1 MFPFIRSPQKT
12 GRMAA
17 PQEATLRIT
26 VAYNLRTELSEE
38 QAELLL
44 QPDVDRI
51 CDALKSL
58 RHRVTPVEVSGKP
71 NDVVDRLVASEPD
84 LIFNIAEGTV
94 GSAREAF
101 YPGLYEQLG
110 LPFSGGDASLLHL
123 NLDKHLA
130 KTVVSSH
137 DIRVPRGMLVT
148 AADQP
153 LPAELEYP
161 LFVKPNAE
169 GSSKGITQDSVVEDS
184 GQYKAR
190 VGDLLRRYPV
200 GLMVE
205 EFIVGRELSVP
216 FLEAYPGKV
225 LAIVEHTFD
234 LNMLGSKHNV
244 YDYDMKQGGERA
256 RAVGVACP
264 AELTGAERHAVTDL
278 ARRAFDGMSCPD
290 LGRVDVRLR
299 EDGVPFFIELNPLP
313 CLHPDASLMTAARA
327 AGLSY
332 QDALRLIVR
341 AAARRH
347 RIPLRRPRLI
357 QGKRQMS
364 GHAAPRRPTARE
376 IGVAIGRFQPGVH
389 NAITDVPGV
398 KVGHYSRQED
408 DVKVPGLPGSTSVRT
423 GITAILPAPSDVY
436 KRRLVAGGFVLNGV
450 GEMSGLTQV
459 VEWGWLETPILLTN
473 SASVGPVHAG
483 VRAHMCERHPGIGTN
498 HDMVLPVV
506 GETDDSF
513 LNDVR
518 VGICTAQDARRAI
531 KAAAAGPVEQGSV
544 GGGTG
549 MISFDFAGGIG
560 TSSRTLMEAE
570 GGFTVGVLVQSNF
583 GRMRN
588 LTVDGAVVGRG
599 LDPLF
604 PAEGRRAGSYGSVIV
619 AIATDAPLLSSQLC
633 RVARRAA
640 LGLGRVGSH
649 AASTSGEIIVA
660 FSTANRTLR
669 ASVEPRKFLKL
680 KFIADAFVNPIYE
693 AVIEVTEEAVIN
705 AMVCSHGMTGRS
717 GARAP
722 ALPQDTLLELL
733 GEERRGDA
741 RH

>member
-1 MFPFIRSPQKT
+1 M
-12 GRMAA
+12 
-17 PQEATLRIT
+17 RIT

-51 CDALKSL
+51 CDALREL

-71 NDVVDRLVASEPD
+71 NDIVERLIDSEPE

-110 LPFSGGDASLLHL
+110 LPFTGGDASLLHL

-130 KTVVSSH
+130 KTVVSTH
-137 DIRVPRGMLVT
+137 GIRVPSGTLIS

-153 LPAELEYP
+153 LPPGLEYP
-161 LFVKPNAE
+161 LFIKPNAE
-169 GSSKGITQDSVVEDS
+169 GSSKGITQDSVLEDS
-184 GQYKAR
+184 GQYRAR
-190 VGDLLRRYPV
+190 VGDLLLHYPA
-200 GLMVE
+200 GLIVE

-225 LAIVEHTFD
+225 LEIVEHTFD
-234 LNMLGSKHNV
+234 MGLLGSKYNV

-264 AELTGAERHAVTDL
+264 AELSHDERLAVVDL
-278 ARRAFDGMSCPD
+278 ARRAFSGMNCPD

-313 CLHPDASLMTAARA
+313 CLHPDASLMTAASA

-332 QDALRLIVR
+332 RDALRLIIR
-341 AAARRH
+341 SAARRH
-347 RIPLRRPRLI
+347 RIPSRRPRV
-357 QGKRQMS
+357 S
-364 GHAAPRRPTARE
+364 GGAQQATDPPRPTARDL
-376 IGVAIGRFQPGVH
+376 GVTIGRFLPGVH
-389 NAITDVPGV
+389 NAITDVAGV
-398 KVGHYSRQED
+398 KVGHHSRQED
-408 DVKVPGLPGSTSVRT
+408 GVKIPGLPGTTSIRT
-423 GITAILPAPSDVY
+423 GVTAILPASKDVY

-459 VEWGWLETPILLTN
+459 MEWGWLETPILLTN
-473 SASVGPVHAG
+473 SVSVGLVHAG
-483 VRAHMCERHPGIGTN
+483 VRAHMTERHPKIGTN
-498 HDMVLPVV
+498 DDVVLPVV

-518 VGICTAQDARRAI
+518 VGICTAQDTRRAI

-549 MISFDFAGGIG
+549 MMSFDFAGGIG
-560 TSSRTLMEAE
+560 TSSRILMEEE

-604 PAEGRRAGSYGSVIV
+604 PVEGRRAGSYGSVIV
-619 AIATDAPLLSSQLC
+619 TVATDAPLLSSQLC
-633 RVARRAA
+633 RVAKRAA

-669 ASVEPRKFLKL
+669 AAEDPRKFLKL
-680 KFIADAFVNPIYE
+680 RFIADAFVNPIYE
-693 AVIEVTEEAVIN
+693 AVIEATEEAVLN
-705 AMVCSHGMTGRS
+705 AMICSGGMTGRGGS
-717 GARAP
+717 QAP
-722 ALPQDTLLELL
+722 ALPMDTLLELL
-733 GEERRGDA
+733 GKRRTDHAG
-741 RH
+741 H

>member
-1 MFPFIRSPQKT
+1 M
-12 GRMAA
+12 
-17 PQEATLRIT
+17 RIT

-51 CDALKSL
+51 CDALREL
-58 RHRVTPVEVSGKP
+58 RHRVTQVEVSGKP
-71 NDVVDRLVASEPD
+71 NAIVEQLMASEPD

-110 LPFSGGDASLLHL
+110 LPFTGGDASLLHL

-130 KTVVSSH
+130 KTVVSTH
-137 DIRVPRGMLVT
+137 GIRVPLGTLIT

-153 LPAELEYP
+153 LPAKLEYP

-169 GSSKGITQDSVVEDS
+169 GSSKGITQDSVLEDE
-184 GQYKAR
+184 GQYHAR
-190 VGDLLRRYPV
+190 VGDLLRRYPA
-200 GLMVE
+200 GLIVE
-205 EFIVGRELSVP
+205 EFIRGRELSVP
-216 FLEAYPGKV
+216 FLEAYPGKALEV
-225 LAIVEHTFD
+225 VEHTFD
-234 LNMLGSKHNV
+234 LDLLGSKYNV

-264 AELTGAERHAVTDL
+264 AALSPSERQAVIDL
-278 ARRAFDGMSCPD
+278 ARGAFGGMNCPD
-290 LGRVDVRLR
+290 MGRVDVRLR
-299 EDGVPFFIELNPLP
+299 EDGVPFFVELNPLP

-327 AGLSY
+327 AGLSFK
-332 QDALRLIVR
+332 DTLRLIVR
-341 AAARRH
+341 SAGRRH
-347 RIPLRRPRLI
+347 RIPSRRPRI
-357 QGKRQMS
+357 SRGAAD
-364 GHAAPRRPTARE
+364 HASSPRPTARE
-376 IGVAIGRFQPGVH
+376 LGVTIGRFHPGVH
-389 NAITDVPGV
+389 NAITDVAGV

-408 DVKVPGLPGSTSVRT
+408 DVKIPGFGGSTNIRT
-423 GITAILPAPSDVY
+423 GVTAILPASKDVH

-459 VEWGWLETPILLTN
+459 MEWGWLETPILLTN
-473 SASVGPVHAG
+473 SVSVGPVLDG
-483 VRAHMCERHPGIGTN
+483 VRAYMTERHPKIGT
-498 HDMVLPVV
+498 DYDVVLPVV
-506 GETDDSF
+506 GETDDAF

-531 KAAAAGPVEQGSV
+531 KAAVAGPVVQGSV

-549 MISFDFAGGIG
+549 MMSFDFAGGIG

-583 GRMRN
+583 GHMRN

-604 PAEGRRAGSYGSVIV
+604 PVEGRRAGSYGSVIV
-619 AIATDAPLLSSQLC
+619 TIATDAPLLSSQLC
-633 RVARRAA
+633 RVAKRAA

-669 ASVEPRKFLKL
+669 SAVEPRKFLTL
-680 KFIADAFVNPIYE
+680 KFIADPFVNPLYE
-693 AVIEVTEEAVIN
+693 VVIEATEEAVLN
-705 AMVCSHGMTGRS
+705 AMLCSQGMTGRG
-717 GARAP
+717 GAEAP

-733 GEERRGDA
+733 GKKRTGHA
-741 RH
+741 GH

>member
-1 MFPFIRSPQKT
+1 MSHKKT
-12 GRMAA
+12 
-17 PQEATLRIT
+17 TLRIT

-51 CDALKSL
+51 CDALRKL
-58 RHRVTPVEVSGKP
+58 RHRVTQVEVSGKP
-71 NDVVDRLVASEPD
+71 NAIVERLMASEPD

-110 LPFSGGDASLLHL
+110 LPFTGGDASLLHL

-130 KTVVSSH
+130 KTVVSTH
-137 DIRVPRGMLVT
+137 GIRVPRGTLVT

-153 LPAELEYP
+153 LPPELEYP

-169 GSSKGITQDSVVEDS
+169 GSSKGITQDSVLEDD
-184 GQYKAR
+184 GQYRAR
-190 VGDLLRRYPV
+190 VRDLLRRYPA
-200 GLMVE
+200 GLIVE

-225 LAIVEHTFD
+225 LEIVEHTFD
-234 LNMLGSKHNV
+234 LDLLGGKYNV

-264 AELTGAERHAVTDL
+264 AELSPAERQAVIDL
-278 ARRAFDGMSCPD
+278 ARGAFGGMNCPD

-299 EDGVPFFIELNPLP
+299 EDGAPFFIELNPLP

-327 AGLSY
+327 AGLSFR
-332 QDALRLIVR
+332 DTLRLIVR
-341 AAARRH
+341 SACRRL
-347 RIPLRRPRLI
+347 RIPSRRPRISLGARRATE
-357 QGKRQMS
+357 Q
-364 GHAAPRRPTARE
+364 AAPPRPSARE
-376 IGVAIGRFQPGVH
+376 LGITIGRFLPGVH
-389 NAITDVPGV
+389 NAITDVAGV

-408 DVKVPGLPGSTSVRT
+408 EVKIPGLPGSASVRT
-423 GITAILPAPSDVY
+423 GVTAILPASKDVH

-459 VEWGWLETPILLTN
+459 LEWGWLETPILLTN
-473 SASVGPVHAG
+473 TVSVGPVLDG
-483 VRAHMCERHPGIGTN
+483 VRAHMTERHPRIGT
-498 HDMVLPVV
+498 DYDVVLPVV

-531 KAAAAGPVEQGSV
+531 RAAAAGPVEQGSV

-549 MISFDFAGGIG
+549 MMSFDFAGGIG

-570 GGFTVGVLVQSNF
+570 GSFTVGVLVQSNF

-619 AIATDAPLLSSQLC
+619 TIATDAPLLSSQLC

-649 AASTSGEIIVA
+649 AASTSGEIVVA

-669 ASVEPRKFLKL
+669 SAVEPRKFLKL
-680 KFIADAFVNPIYE
+680 RFIADPFVNPLYE
-693 AVIEVTEEAVIN
+693 AVIEATEEAVLN
-705 AMVCSHGMTGRS
+705 AMVCSHGMTGRA
-717 GARAP
+717 GAEAP
-722 ALPQDTLLELL
+722 AIPQDTLLELL
-733 GEERRGDA
+733 GKERTGHA